1 MFLFRVAAM
10 TKRILVIKQNHPAPL
25 EEFLK
30 PSGILDWMT
39 HDITEPVSKIDILQ
53 QFIPHLKNGTV
64 HELPHKYIL
73 CLCMP
78 AEHED
83 TMHPGMP
90 PIKERWADLHCMW
103 HALYQPSDRV
113 VKQAEEQF
121 QQLKIK
127 PDQPY
132 TSIHLRLGGM
142 VGESGNMHW
151 ENSLP
156 LVLSAARCAKHL
168 GLQHGYD
175 GPVVMV
181 TDHAVVRKFVAAG
194 FVKNVTA
201 YKTIPHHFDSAHGA
215 IEGAVTTVSDLV
227 VLAHAKCQVMGQR
240 GFSNMAHWWAGDICF
255 KDAHGCPGEHWTA
268 NNKLRK
274 LMAAARQRPEE
285 LAPQP
290 HTRRTAGPA
299 AASRV
304 VQLAEPMPAAARLV
318 DQLSTQPGVGACLSR
333 LQSWWDEQ
341 VALGADAASVANP
354 PDCGRQASQHVSTIL
369 AAMAS

>member
-1 MFLFRVAAM
+1 MFVAVKSQQ
-10 TKRILVIKQNHPAPL
+10 TIVIKQNHPAPL

-39 HDITEPVSKIDILQ
+39 HDITEPVSKKDILQ
-53 QFIPHLKNGTV
+53 QFIPHLKNGTA
-64 HELPHKYIL
+64 HELPYKYIL
-73 CLCMP
+73 WRVALSCKTLPIACIEVVQGSVSSFVCRETN
-78 AEHED
+78 EHED

-127 PDQPY
+127 PDRPY
-132 TSIHLRLGGM
+132 TSIHLRLCGM
-142 VGESGNMHW
+142 VGESGNMYW

-215 IEGAVTTVSDLV
+215 IEGAVTTVSDLA

-255 KDAHGCPGEHWTA
+255 KDAH
-268 NNKLRK
+268 
-274 LMAAARQRPEE
+274 
-285 LAPQP
+285 
-290 HTRRTAGPA
+290 
-299 AASRV
+299 
-304 VQLAEPMPAAARLV
+304 LAEPMPAAARLV
-318 DQLSTQPGVGACLSR
+318 YQLSTQPGVGACLSR

-369 AAMAS
+369 AAMAL